1 MFLSNSAPSGFGA
14 FADNFTSASNQVNFA
29 PLLGQVF
36 FIGDGLTGTDGV
48 NVGSGS
54 TQTFQVPTTAT
65 RLFLGFADAFN
76 NFSTSGG
83 GSPGAYGDNTGSLSV
98 NINTGGLQA
107 TPEPGSIMLMGL
119 GLFSLAFLRKLS

>member
-1 MFLSNSAPSGFGA
+1 M
-14 FADNFTSASNQVNFA
+14 NFA
-29 PLLGQVF
+29 PLIGQVF
-36 FIGDGLTGTDGV
+36 FIGDGLTGTDAA

-83 GSPGAYGDNTGSLSV
+83 GSPGAYGDNFGSLSV
-98 NINTGGLQA
+98 NINTSGLI
-107 TPEPGSIMLMGL
+107 TPEPGTLMLMGA
-119 GLFSLAFLRKLS
+119 GLIGLALLRRKIAL